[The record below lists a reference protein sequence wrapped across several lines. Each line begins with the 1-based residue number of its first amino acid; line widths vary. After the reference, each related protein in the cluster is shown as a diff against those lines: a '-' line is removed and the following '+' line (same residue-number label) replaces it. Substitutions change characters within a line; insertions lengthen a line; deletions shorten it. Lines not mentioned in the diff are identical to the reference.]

1 MPTSSSLVTNL
12 PADFNTFGQAVDTSM
27 SELLGGTTG
36 QVLSKTSNTN
46 MDFTWVTPTDQTPL
60 TTKGDLFTFT
70 TVDARLGVGT
80 NGQVLTADST
90 ASTGLAWAT
99 ASTSATSLGYTAGKN
114 KLINGDF
121 TINQRAF
128 TTTSTSGTYGF
139 DRWVMQKGGTDGTCT
154 YTPQTF
160 TAGTAPVAGYEATNF
175 ARLVTAAG
183 TATNVFAFLG
193 QRIEDV
199 RTYAN
204 QTITVSFWAKAA
216 SGTPK
221 IAVDVEQYFGSGGST
236 QVNTPAGAVTI
247 STSWARYSVTVTVPT
262 ISGTTIGAG
271 SYTGILLWVSAG
283 STFNTRASSIGIQ
296 NNTFDV
302 WGVQSE
308 IGSTLTAFQTAS
320 GSIGGELALCQRYYV
335 AFPYASQ
342 DNYATFGLAYNATTT
357 KAYGVLNLPVTMRT
371 YPTMTYSAGNTFAT
385 HTGASTVTAGST
397 IGTDR
402 TTSQTVW
409 FNLVTGTAITAGDS
423 SLIIGNNS
431 SSAKMEASAEL

>member
-1 MPTSSSLVTNL
+1 MATTTPNFGWPVPTSSDLVKNGATAIEGLGDAIDASLL
-12 PADFNTFGQAVDTSM
+12 D
-27 SELLGGTTG
+27 LKGGTTG
-36 QVLSKTSNTN
+36 QVLAKASGTD
-46 MDFTWVTPTDQTPL
+46 MDFVW
-60 TTKGDLFTFT
+60 
-70 TVDARLGVGT
+70 A
-80 NGQVLTADST
+80 ADS
-90 ASTGLAWAT
+90 AG
-99 ASTSATSLGYTAGKN
+99 ATSLGYAAGKN
-114 KLINGDF
+114 KIINGDF
-121 TINQRAF
+121 SINQRSF

-247 STSWARYSVTVTVPT
+247 STSWARYSVTVAVPT

-271 SYTGILLWVSAG
+271 NYTGVLLWVSAG

-308 IGSTLTAFQTAS
+308 IGSTSTAFQTAT
-320 GSIGGELALCQRYYV
+320 GTFQGELAACQRYYIRKAYSTETVV
-335 AFPYASQ
+335 ASAAYRTSTTGLGYLPLPVYMRGTPSLAFSGSTAFLFASVTNLASSVLAA
-342 DNYATFGLAYNATTT
+342 DTVGATGCAFSYTTT
-357 KAYGVLNLPVTMRT
+357 AQTTGYGATVYLN
-371 YPTMTYSAGNTFAT
+371 
-385 HTGASTVTAGST
+385 GASTYYEV
-397 IGTDR
+397 
-402 TTSQTVW
+402 
-409 FNLVTGTAITAGDS
+409 
-423 SLIIGNNS
+423 
-431 SSAKMEASAEL
+431 SAEL

>member
-1 MPTSSSLVTNL
+1 MTKARDLANASTALSAVSATELAFVDGVTSAIQTQLDAKATLTGTETLTNKTL
-12 PADFNTFGQAVDTSM
+12 TSP
-27 SELLGGTTG
+27 
-36 QVLSKTSNTN
+36 VLT
-46 MDFTWVTPTDQTPL
+46 TPTISTVNA
-60 TTKGDLFTFT
+60 KGDLLAGTADN
-70 TVDARLGVGT
+70 TVDRLAVG
-80 NGQVLTADST
+80 NSGEQIVADSST
-90 ASTGLAWAT
+90 STGLRYNANFA
-99 ASTSATSLGYTAGKN
+99 AGKN
-114 KLINGDF
+114 KIINGDF
-121 TINQRAF
+121 SINQRSF

-183 TATNVFAFLG
+183 TASNVFAFLG

-221 IAVDVEQYFGSGGST
+221 IAVDIEQYFGSGGST

-247 STSWARYSVTVTVPT
+247 STSWARYSVTVAVPT

-271 SYTGILLWVSAG
+271 NYTGVLLWVSAG

-308 IGSTLTAFQTAS
+308 IGSVATAFQTAT
-320 GSIGGELALCQRYYV
+320 GTLQGELAACQRYYYRQTPSTSFGWV
-335 AFPYASQ
+335 A
-342 DNYATFGLAYNATTT
+342 FGLASGTTAGPVGTTFPVQMRVTPTAIEYSTLAISDAATQTALT
-357 KAYGVLNLPVTMRT
+357 NLTLDTGV
-371 YPTMTYSAGNTFAT
+371 SS
-385 HTGASTVTAGST
+385 STVGVTNFAVASGLTAF
-397 IGTDR
+397 R
-402 TTSQTVW
+402 PYYLRQ
-409 FNLVTGTAITAGDS
+409 
-423 SLIIGNNS
+423 NS
-431 SSAKMEASAEL
+431 SSSGYLAFTAEL